1 MRRYDPD
8 PGLSAFAVVIG
19 AGLGIVLSAVLGF
32 GATGTIVLVV
42 MGIALAGLLA
52 SALGIVGERDRGEG
66 ADDLPSHYDDY

>member
-1 MRRYDPD
+1 MRRYDPA